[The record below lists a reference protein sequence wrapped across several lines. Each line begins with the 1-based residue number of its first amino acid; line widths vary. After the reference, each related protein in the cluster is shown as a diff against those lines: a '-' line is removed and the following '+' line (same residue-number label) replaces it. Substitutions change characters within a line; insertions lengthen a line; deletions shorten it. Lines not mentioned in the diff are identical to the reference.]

1 MVVEDF
7 LGTYHRLSFCLLVEV
22 SRTNSRLCVVVSAT
36 DCAVLSKSGLIFLPY
51 LGGIFFKSLPVLL
64 FTFATSLCA
73 LLSFLAIFFILVSHG
88 CGV

>member
-36 DCAVLSKSGLIFLPY
+36 DCAVFSKSGLIFLPY
-51 LGGIFFKSLPVLL
+51 LGGIFFKVLAGL
-64 FTFATSLCA
+64 VVYIMQPPSV
-73 LLSFLAIFFILVSHG
+73 LSFLSLPSSSF
-88 CGV
+88 